1 MTMTTITASD
11 NPKILPQTYAVLLAA
26 AAIIAIILFVVIKFF
41 FFKPTYIT
49 AGVIVIRANKQQE
62 FTSIAVPSSCR
73 NGKLT
78 PTSKTDIA
86 LYANNP
92 SVLHIFNKNTTW
104 QDVLIKL
111 NIRDL
116 PKDITPYL
124 SYDSEKD
131 GRKSKRYNKAEEFL
145 QEKVYNLDSA
155 VIFLGDNKDVTEKLK
170 SEVRVSE
177 MTNSTLCK

>member
-1 MTMTTITASD
+1 MNTITAKD
-11 NPKILPQTYAVLLAA
+11 NPKILPQTYAVLFV
-26 AAIIAIILFVVIKFF
+26 AIVLIAIILFLIIKSF
-41 FFKPTYIT
+41 FFKPTHIS
-49 AGVIVIRANKQQE
+49 AGIVVIKTNKLQE
-62 FTSIAVPSSCR
+62 YTNIVVPSSCR
-73 NGKLT
+73 NGKLVT
-78 PTSKTDIA
+78 TSKTDIA
-86 LYANNP
+86 LYANNLN
-92 SVLHIFNKNTTW
+92 VLHIFNKDTTW

-116 PKDITPYL
+116 SKDITPYL

-155 VIFLGDNKDVTEKLK
+155 VIFLGDNKDIAEKLK

-177 MTNSTLCK
+177 ITSSSICK